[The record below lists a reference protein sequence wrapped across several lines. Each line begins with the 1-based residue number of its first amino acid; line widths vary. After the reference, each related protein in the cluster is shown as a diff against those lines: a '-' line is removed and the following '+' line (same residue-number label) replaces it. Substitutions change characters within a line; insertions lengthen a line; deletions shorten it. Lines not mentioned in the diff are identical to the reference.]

1 MKTWL
6 VDLTATT
13 EDDWGSGDIAAEI
26 ESYVNKGD
34 GIHVTVSKSDVVELE
49 GEEVN
54 EMKQEEAL
62 AKMLS
67 KLVDDYVEAA
77 DVFGDAMAEMETTV
91 IYHHDDMDM
100 KIRVI
105 VSEPNEEEESEGAE

>member
-1 MKTWL
+1 MLEHVSTTS
-6 VDLTATT
+6 VDAPPSIQRSLQVAT
-13 EDDWGSGDIAAEI
+13 GSTTGPAPRVARSIA
-26 ESYVNKGD
+26 K
-34 GIHVTVSKSDVVELE
+34 
-49 GEEVN
+49 EVN